1 MCRSSVPSGIRVESN
16 GGIVLK
22 NQEKRVVLEGKAMV
36 IEREYG
42 QYKVKICFAGQAD
55 PEVPRNVMDA
65 ITQAFRRRIDK
76 ASEVVGTH

>member
-1 MCRSSVPSGIRVESN
+1 
-16 GGIVLK
+16 
-22 NQEKRVVLEGKAMV
+22 MV

-65 ITQAFRRRIDK
+65 ITQAFHRRIDRAYDTVK
-76 ASEVVGTH
+76 N